1 MMTIWWQNYD
11 YGDTYNDS
19 HEVNYEDNS
28 DDNHDLQL
36 ASQQHLRTGLGPEEP
51 IKEKIYDITKVIMT
65 TIAVMLMVTM
75 ITIIMIIVV
84 MLLMLDKMCLYS
96 IHDNLHSIWLNG
108 ESKAMP
114 IQIVT

>member
-28 DDNHDLQL
+28 DDNHDFQL

-65 TIAVMLMVTM
+65 TIAVMLMVTV
-75 ITIIMIIVV
+75 IMMMMM
-84 MLLMLDKMCLYS
+84 MLVIMLMLVKMCLYF